1 MSPGAEFTLLLNG
14 VFLIL
19 VVAWAIAAILRARLS
34 PDGSNAVVENLSAR
48 IGAWWA
54 IAALLALA
62 MLSGR
67 GGVVVLFG
75 FISFAAL
82 REFLTL
88 TAKSRADH
96 WALMAAFFLILP
108 LQYVMVY
115 MDWYRS
121 YSVFIPVYAFLYLP
135 VLSVL
140 RGGSENFLHR
150 VSESQWALM
159 ICVYAASHVPAL
171 LTLDISGFEGRNIL
185 LIAFLVIIVQI
196 TDVLQYVW
204 SQLWGRHPIAA
215 SLSASKTWEGFTGAV
230 LSGGLLGAG
239 MWWMTPFSPV
249 AAMVLGVIIS
259 ATGLFG
265 ALVMSAIKRDKGVR
279 DWGHLVAG
287 QGGFIDR
294 LDGVVFAA
302 PVFFHL
308 ARAFWATI

>member
-1 MSPGAEFTLLLNG
+1 MNGYEFSWLLNG

-19 VVAWAIAAILRARLS
+19 TLSWAGAALLKAWFS
-34 PDGSNAVVENLSAR
+34 PDGQNVLVENLAAR

-62 MLSGR
+62 MLGGR
-67 GGVVVLFG
+67 GGVVVLFAI
-75 FISFAAL
+75 ISFAAL

-88 TAKSRADH
+88 TQKSRADH
-96 WALMAAFFLILP
+96 WALIAAFFVILP
-108 LQYVMVY
+108 IQYFLVY
-115 MDWYRS
+115 MDWYRI

-135 VLSVL
+135 VLSVI
-140 RGGSENFLHR
+140 RGAPEHFLSRVGEN
-150 VSESQWALM
+150 QWGLM

-171 LTLDISGFEGRNIL
+171 LSLHLAGFEGKGVL

-196 TDVLQYVW
+196 TDVLQYVF
-204 SQLWGRHPIAA
+204 SQLWGRHPIAPA
-215 SLSASKTWEGFTGAV
+215 LSASKTWEGFSGAV
-230 LSGGLLGAG
+230 VSGAALGAG
-239 MWWMTPFSPV
+239 MWWLTPFSPF
-249 AAMVLGVIIS
+249 ATAILGAVIT

-279 DWGHLVAG
+279 DWGQLVAG

-308 ARAFWATI
+308 VRYFWASI